1 MEAINMK
8 TVIYIFNEEG
18 IIIESNLKEFCSNFE
33 KRTSFNFTIQ
43 RKTKEVSSVYQLFSK
58 DTLSYTIFDHGYVM
72 KIEGEIK
79 QSIFLLKE
87 LDEIIDD
94 EILYFTS
101 PTQRISNSENY
112 KFPRQSSI
120 KEIARFLDKLFI
132 NDNYTK
138 SLNTLS

>member
-1 MEAINMK
+1 MK

-33 KRTSFNFTIQ
+33 RRTSFNFTIQ

-58 DTLSYTIFDHGYVM
+58 DTLSYTIFDHGHVM

-79 QSIFLLKE
+79 QAIFLLKE
-87 LDEIIDD
+87 LDEIIND

-101 PTQRISNSENY
+101 PTQRISNSENC

-120 KEIARFLDKLFI
+120 KEIALFLDKLFI
-132 NDNYTK
+132 NDDYTK
-138 SLNTLS
+138 SLNILS

>member
-1 MEAINMK
+1 MK

-87 LDEIIDD
+87 LDEIIYD

>member
-1 MEAINMK
+1 MK